1 MKAALVKVIV
11 AIVLFLT
18 VSTMD
23 YHDEVAEEKHY
34 SHMVCN
40 GHWPTYSN
48 APIRGLANYE
58 NQTEGLDTG
67 AEAYP

>member
-1 MKAALVKVIV
+1 MKAALAKVIV

-23 YHDEVAEEKHY
+23 YRDEVAEEKHY

-40 GHWPTYSN
+40 GHWPDYAN
-48 APIRGLANYE
+48 IRPDCKTL
-58 NQTEGLDTG
+58 
-67 AEAYP
+67 

>member
-23 YHDEVAEEKHY
+23 YRDKVAEEKRY
-34 SHMVCN
+34 AHMVCN
-40 GHWPTYSN
+40 GYWPDH
-48 APIRGLANYE
+48 ANIGPDCK
-58 NQTEGLDTG
+58 TL
-67 AEAYP
+67 